1 MVNPMKLSSLTAL
14 VAAGFL
20 FSSPAQA
27 GTLTG
32 TTSLGTTSLAD
43 EAPIVE
49 KVGYRSYSYKPHKR
63 FHKKRFVRRH
73 AYPYRYRAYRHYYD
87 DDDIYVYRRPAVKFG
102 LGVRKH
108 RYHNDYDDD

>member
-1 MVNPMKLSSLTAL
+1 MVNPMKLSSMTVL

-27 GTLTG
+27 GIITG
-32 TTSLGTTSLAD
+32 TTSLVD
-43 EAPIVE
+43 EAPIVQ
-49 KVGYRSYSYKPHKR
+49 KVGYRTYSYRPYKR

-73 AYPYRYRAYRHYYD
+73 VYPYGYRAYRHYYN
-87 DDDIYVYRRPAVKFG
+87 DDDIYVYRRPAVRFG

-108 RYHNDYDDD
+108 RYHSDYDDDY